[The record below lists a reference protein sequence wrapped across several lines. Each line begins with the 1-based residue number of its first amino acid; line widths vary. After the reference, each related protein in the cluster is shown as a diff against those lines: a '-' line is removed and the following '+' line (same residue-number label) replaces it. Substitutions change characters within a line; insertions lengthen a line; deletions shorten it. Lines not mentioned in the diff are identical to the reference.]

1 MKIASLQW
9 SGIWEENRSDIDSLH
24 SKLSEIMGQRGPQAQ
39 KIDVVVLPEL
49 FHSGFSMHP
58 ERFTSMAD
66 ELLSNLAKLAGLF
79 GIYIIAGVAETEL
92 DREDVIFRNSGWVF
106 NPSGERA
113 ARYIKQMPFSYINE
127 QAVYLPGNQLC
138 LFDVNGVMC
147 TLFICY
153 DLRFPELFRKVARE
167 VAVIFVIANWPES
180 RQSHWETLLKAR
192 AIENQ
197 CFIVGVNRVGRDG
210 NDLNYIGGSMVI
222 NPLGEVLSYG
232 QVTDEVILTEIETL
246 QVQQVRKQFPF
257 LQDMQD

>member
-9 SGIWEENRSDIDSLH
+9 SGVWEENSSNIDSLH
-24 SKLSEIMGQRGPQAQ
+24 SQLSQIMGQGGQQAQ

-58 ERFTSMAD
+58 ERFTSMAG
-66 ELLSNLAKLAGLF
+66 ELLNNLAKLAGEF
-79 GIYIIAGVAETEL
+79 GIYLIAGVAEAEV
-92 DREDVIFRNSGWVF
+92 DGEDIIFRNSAWVF
-106 NPSGERA
+106 NPSAGRA
-113 ARYIKQMPFSYINE
+113 ARYIKQMPFSYANE
-127 QAVYLPGNQLC
+127 QAIYLPGNQPS
-138 LFDVNGVMC
+138 LFDVNGIMC
-147 TLFICY
+147 SLFICY

-167 VAVIFVIANWPES
+167 VEVIFVIANWPES
-180 RQSHWETLLKAR
+180 RQSHWEILLKAR

-232 QVTDEVILTEIETL
+232 QVTDEVIFTEIETS

-257 LQDMQD
+257 LQDMLD

>member
-9 SGIWEENRSDIDSLH
+9 NGVWEQNSPNIDSLRLQ
-24 SKLSEIMGQRGPQAQ
+24 LSQIMGQKGQLKQ
-39 KIDVVVLPEL
+39 KVDIVVLPEL

-58 ERFTSMAD
+58 ERFTSTAD
-66 ELLSNLAKLAGLF
+66 QLLTNLAHLAGEF
-79 GIYIIAGVAETEL
+79 GIYIIAGVAVAEVVREET
-92 DREDVIFRNSGWVF
+92 IFRNSGWVF
-106 NPSGERA
+106 SPSGQSSA
-113 ARYIKQMPFSYINE
+113 PYTKQMPFSYANE
-127 QAVYLPGNQLC
+127 QAIYLPGNQPT
-138 LFDVNGVMC
+138 LFDLKGVTC

-167 VAVIFVIANWPES
+167 VEIIFVIANWPES

-210 NDLNYIGGSMVI
+210 NDLTYIGGSMVI

-232 QVTDEVILTEIETL
+232 KATDEFIMTDIETL
-246 QVQQVRKQFPF
+246 QVKQVRKQFPF
-257 LQDMQD
+257 LQDMPG

>member
-9 SGIWEENRSDIDSLH
+9 SGVWEDSSSNIVFLNTQ
-24 SKLSEIMGQRGPQAQ
+24 LSEIMAQ
-39 KIDVVVLPEL
+39 KGPKVEVVVLPEL

-58 ERFTSMAD
+58 ELFTPTAGD
-66 ELLSNLAKLAGLF
+66 LLTGLAKLAGQF
-79 GIYIIAGVAETEL
+79 GIYIIAGVAEAEV
-92 DREDVIFRNSGWVF
+92 DGEDIIFRNSAWVF
-106 NPSGERA
+106 NPSGQRS
-113 ARYIKQMPFSYINE
+113 ARYIKQMPFSYADE
-127 QAVYLPGNQLC
+127 QAIYEPGDQSSV
-138 LFDVNGVMC
+138 FDVNGVTC
-147 TLFICY
+147 SLFICY

-167 VAVIFVIANWPES
+167 VEVIFVIANWPES

-232 QVTDEVILTEIETL
+232 KAADEVVITEIETL
-246 QVQQVRKQFPF
+246 QVQQVRKRFPF